1 MHEVAGAESMAQ
13 THTESQLLETIRAL
27 VSEHGKLAAAERL
40 GINFRTLKSALESGQ
55 LSRHVCEAVER
66 YLAESEPPDIEPSE
80 SEAAVCACE
89 QQLKVLTQQ
98 VESLSDDLAALRRS
112 VSTLQSR
119 PPEPIAPAR
128 APEHQRRPVAASAPV
143 KQTSATSVVSAEA
156 ELDESWP
163 EPLHQLIEEWRESK
177 VDRATSRHT
186 LAWLRAERRTLE
198 LELLLAGEQRLSLPP
213 AEGPWSNA
221 RRRRE
226 LRLRESALQ
235 TTRVRLFWT
244 RPLHWLMRSL
254 TLGLWG
260 R

>member
-1 MHEVAGAESMAQ
+1 MAE
-13 THTESQLLETIRAL
+13 TDTESQLLETIRAL
-27 VSEHGKLAAAERL
+27 VSEHGKLAAADRL

-55 LSRHVCEAVER
+55 LSRHVRDAVER
-66 YLAESEPPDIEPSE
+66 HLAESEPPAIEPSE
-80 SEAAVCACE
+80 SEATVCACE

-98 VESLSDDLAALRRS
+98 VETLSDDLAALRRS

-128 APEHQRRPVAASAPV
+128 PLDGHRRPATVSAHAERTNAASV
-143 KQTSATSVVSAEA
+143 ISAEA
-156 ELDESWP
+156 EPGESWP
-163 EPLHQLIEEWRESK
+163 EPLQQLIEEWRESK
-177 VDRATSRHT
+177 VDRATARHT
-186 LAWLRAERRTLE
+186 FAWLRAERRTLE
-198 LELLLAGEQRLSLPP
+198 LELVLAGEHQLSLPP

-226 LRLRESALQ
+226 LRLRESALHD
-235 TTRVRLFWT
+235 TGVRLFWT